1 LLIGIIGKSNV
12 GKSTFFNAATSLG
25 VQTANFPF
33 TTIKP
38 NIGIGY
44 VRTRCVCREFQVQDN
59 PLHSMCIDGSR
70 YIPIRILDIA
80 GLVPGAHTGRGLG
93 NQFLDSAREAD
104 ALVHVID
111 VAGST
116 DSEGR
121 AVSPGIGDPIQD
133 AEFVLEEFDM
143 WLVTNLKKNLER
155 GSRESYGPPDKISK
169 ILSRQLSGLSVKESQ
184 IITSLNETGLEDKK
198 LSSWSPSDL
207 LLFCQTLRKLAKPM
221 IVAANKADFIAAES
235 NLLRLKSLGSE
246 VIPCISEA
254 EVMLKLGSKNGMLR
268 YYPGDSS
275 FDINP
280 KTLLRE
286 DQKKALE
293 KVRAVLTKYGSTGVQ
308 QILNRVC
315 FGLLGMIV
323 VYPVEDENRLI
334 DKNGNVLPDA
344 YLLSKDSTAKDLAG
358 KVHEQ
363 LGQGFLYAIDVRSKQ
378 RVGAEYKL
386 RDRDVIKIVSATNR
400 R

>member
-12 GKSTFFNAATSLG
+12 GKSTFFNAATSQG

-33 TTIKP
+33 TTIEP
-38 NIGIGY
+38 NIGVAY
-44 VRTRCVCREFQVQDN
+44 VRTKCVCREFQVRDN

-80 GLVPGAHTGRGLG
+80 GLVPDAHKGRGLG

-104 ALVHVID
+104 ALVHVVD
-111 VAGST
+111 AAGST
-116 DSEGR
+116 DLDGR
-121 AVSPGIGDPIQD
+121 AVSPGTGDPMRD
-133 AEFVLEEFDM
+133 VEFVLEEFDM

-155 GSRESYGPPDKISK
+155 TSRDLQRTPDKTSK
-169 ILSRQLSGLSVKESQ
+169 ILSRLLSGLSVKENQ
-184 IITSLNETGLEDKK
+184 IITSMNETRLDDKK
-198 LSSWSPSDL
+198 VSSWSPSDL
-207 LLFCQTLRKLAKPM
+207 LLFCQTLRKFAKPM
-221 IVAANKADFIAAES
+221 LVAANKADSITAES
-235 NLLRLKSLGSE
+235 NLLRLKSLDSE

-254 EVMLKLGSKNGMLR
+254 EVMLKIGSKKGMLR
-268 YYPGDSS
+268 YLPGDSS

-280 KTLLRE
+280 KVLLRE
-286 DQKKALE
+286 DQKRALL

-323 VYPVEDENRLI
+323 VYPVEDENKLI
-334 DKNGNVLPDA
+334 DKKGNVLPDA
-344 YLLSKDSTAKDLAG
+344 YLLPKDSTAKELAG

-386 RDRDVIKIVSATNR
+386 RDRDVIKIVSTTSR

>member
-33 TTIKP
+33 TTVEP

-44 VRTRCVCREFQVQDN
+44 VRTRCVCRDFHVQDN
-59 PLHSMCIDGSR
+59 PQHSICIEGSR
-70 YIPIRILDIA
+70 YIPIRIIDIA
-80 GLVPGAHTGRGLG
+80 GLVPGAHSGRGLG

-104 ALVHVID
+104 ALVHVVD

-116 DSEGR
+116 DTEGR
-121 AVSPGIGDPIQD
+121 AVNPGTGNPLGD
-133 AEFVLEEFDM
+133 AEFVLQEFDL
-143 WLVTNLKKNLER
+143 WLVSILKRNLEKATR
-155 GSRESYGPPDKISK
+155 DSQGAQDKLSK
-169 ILSRQLSGLSVKESQ
+169 ILSKQLSGLSVREDQVISV
-184 IITSLNETGLEDKK
+184 LNQTGLGAKK
-198 LSSWSPSDL
+198 LSFWSPTDL
-207 LLFCQTLRKLAKPM
+207 RLFCQSIRKLAKPM
-221 IVAANKADFIAAES
+221 IIAANKADFITAES
-235 NLLRLKSLGSE
+235 NLVKLKDLDSE

-254 EVMLKLGSKNGMLR
+254 EVMLRLGTKNGMLR
-268 YYPGDSS
+268 YLPGDSS

-280 KTLLRE
+280 KAQLRE
-286 DQKKALE
+286 DQKRALE

-308 QILNRVC
+308 QILDRIC

-323 VYPVEDENRLI
+323 VYPVEDENRLM
-334 DKNGNVLPDA
+334 DKDGNVLPDA
-344 YLLSKDSTAKDLAG
+344 YLLSRDSTAKDLAE
-358 KVHEQ
+358 KVHQQ
-363 LGQGFLYAIDVRSKQ
+363 LGKGFLYAIDVRSKQ

-386 RDRDVIKIVSATNR
+386 SDRDVIKIVSATSR

>member
-33 TTIKP
+33 TTIEP

-44 VRTRCVCREFQVQDN
+44 VRTRCVCREFQVKDN

-104 ALVHVID
+104 ALVHVVD

-116 DSEGR
+116 DLEGR
-121 AVSPGIGDPIQD
+121 AVSPGTGDPVQD
-133 AEFVLEEFDM
+133 AEFVLEEFDL

-155 GSRESYGPPDKISK
+155 SSRDLQGAPDKISK
-169 ILSRQLSGLSVKESQ
+169 ILSRQLSGLSVRESQ
-184 IITSLNETGLEDKK
+184 IITSLNETGLCDKK
-198 LSSWSPSDL
+198 LSSWSSNDL
-207 LLFCQTLRKLAKPM
+207 LLFCQTLRKLSKPM
-221 IVAANKADFIAAES
+221 IVAANKADFLTAES
-235 NLLRLKSLGSE
+235 NLQRLKSLDSE
-246 VIPCISEA
+246 IIPCISEA

-268 YYPGDSS
+268 YLPGDSS

-280 KTLLRE
+280 KALLRE
-286 DQKKALE
+286 DQMKALE
-293 KVRAVLTKYGSTGVQ
+293 KVRTVLTRYGSTGVQ

-323 VYPVEDENRLI
+323 VYPVEDENRLM
-334 DKNGNVLPDA
+334 DKKGNVLPDA
-344 YLLSKDSTAKDLAG
+344 YLLSKDTTVKDLAG

-363 LGQGFLYAIDVRSKQ
+363 LGKGFLYAIDVRSKQ

-386 RDRDVIKIVSATNR
+386 KDKDVIKIVSATSR